1 MEKVWEFIEEE
12 KVKKIVKDSVDK
24 NSNDLKI
31 GSNYDHKKSNFY
43 ESSQVKMYKKREDD
57 KKIVTKNNIEKEN
70 STDFSTPTSAST
82 STSTNTSTTPSSLYP
97 SLSPPLFPSSSPS
110 FYPSPYSNTT
120 TKISPEKTNNQ
131 NKPRKRFYNMIL
143 KPRSKSKDNHSSI
156 PIDKNNVSKSKEIS
170 IIESVNSSTSTL
182 ISIPLTTLTEKNNIS
197 RNIETSKMEA
207 SKNNEINKNEVLK
220 YFNNFISVL
229 SSQSQLTESEL
240 EMVLKANTIEDK
252 FNLISYLISKSMEE
266 KDELKQMKNQ
276 FKKIKNELEE
286 ATNKRAIDTKCIKI
300 LTDEKV
306 QLQKENEELKV
317 QLKGYQKDANNMY
330 EYATKILQIKTIEK
344 ELLQLKCEKM
354 KNQYEDCKEKADIEI
369 EKLNNKIREE
379 EEEKKVI
386 QGKLDS
392 IIVYIS
398 EIEKKQ

>member
-156 PIDKNNVSKSKEIS
+156 LIDKNNVSKSKEIS